1 MQGATPQL
9 SAVNSTDDYV
19 GALEGMASA
28 SRRYTQGRPTELKTY
43 MIESRDGVPGEFSI
57 GSTKCKTSETGL
69 DGVKILRV
77 GGSRP
82 VEFYLDINDGR
93 FLFLHTNYNT
103 IYANH
108 TIEQLVNAFEHAF
121 DRTWLYSGLLKKIPD
136 ACRCKSS
143 GFGIKYSN
151 YLSRDIESDPDDMS
165 LDVGG
170 SLAEKIRGWMAAEAG
185 VKNALAYDVI
195 KISRGSDA
203 SPEEHIRV
211 NVHKTGHLAVKSGR
225 SIKEYLDIIKT
236 ISEMYAA
243 AVENI
248 EKCRIGVDSDGAF
261 TGHAVNFTFPNGIGN
276 PDLFVDRMFN
286 GAKPFKMW
294 GIKEKVSDGYYI
306 IEGVDIHTGAR
317 INFEVSSDMMRAYLY
332 RGGGGSTVLRLLA
345 NLQMQYDSDTYC
357 RELDD
362 A

>member
-43 MIESRDGVPGEFSI
+43 MIESRDGVPGKFSI

-69 DGVKILRV
+69 DGIKILRV

-103 IYANH
+103 KDTNRV
-108 TIEQLVNAFEHAF
+108 IEQLVNAFEHTF

-151 YLSRDIESDPDDMS
+151 YLSRDIGSDPDDMS

-243 AVENI
+243 AINDI
-248 EKCRIGVDSDGAF
+248 EKCRIGVAADGTF
-261 TGHAVNFTFPNGIGN
+261 TGHAINFTFPNGIANMG
-276 PDLFVDRMFN
+276 LFVDRMFC
-286 GAKPFKMW
+286 GARPFKMW
-294 GIKEKVSDGYYI
+294 GIKKKISDDYYT
-306 IEGVDIHTGAR
+306 IEGVDLHTGAR
-317 INFEVSSDMMRAYLY
+317 VNFEISSDMMRAYLY
-332 RGGGGSTVLRLLA
+332 SRCGGGTILRLLA
-345 NLQMQYDSDTYC
+345 NLQMQYDSDTHC